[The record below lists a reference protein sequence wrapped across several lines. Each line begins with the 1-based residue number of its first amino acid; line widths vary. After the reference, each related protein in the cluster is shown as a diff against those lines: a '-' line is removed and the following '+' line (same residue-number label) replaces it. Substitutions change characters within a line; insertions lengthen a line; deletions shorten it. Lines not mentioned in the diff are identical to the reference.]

1 MWGGAGHHGAAGSSG
16 RDDRHRI
23 GVEYVVGGQPDGR
36 RRCRCTHRFKVTLAT
51 LTTPFGE
58 SRLALCK
65 AETFVV
71 PGVAVLV
78 VGGLENSAVLPPATE
93 AIVTTLGSK
102 VIVSEY
108 APSGVVLTSTV
119 SSAVNCCPARTTL
132 GQLNVAWAAY
142 LDVAVTHAL

>member
-1 MWGGAGHHGAAGSSG
+1 MQPVPVAGTIATALVSNTWLAVSPTAA
-16 RDDRHRI
+16 
-23 GVEYVVGGQPDGR
+23 VVAAVLISL
-36 RRCRCTHRFKVTLAT
+36 KVTLAT

-58 SRLALCK
+58 SRPALCK

-132 GQLNVAWAAY
+132 GQLNVAWAA
-142 LDVAVTHAL
+142 

>member
-1 MWGGAGHHGAAGSSG
+1 VAGTIATALVSNTWLAVSPTAA
-16 RDDRHRI
+16 
-23 GVEYVVGGQPDGR
+23 VVAAVLISL
-36 RRCRCTHRFKVTLAT
+36 KVTLAT

-58 SRLALCK
+58 SRLALWK
-65 AETFVV
+65 ADTFVV

-78 VGGLENSAVLPPATE
+78 VGGPENSAVLPPATE

-132 GQLNVAWAAY
+132 GQLNVAWAA
-142 LDVAVTHAL
+142 